1 MFSLGRSVDR
11 ICAVKIVITGG
22 TGFLGRPL
30 AAALAAQ
37 GHEVVVLSRFAGG
50 TYQGVRH
57 QRAQIQADAF
67 DQDAAATIASADAV
81 INLAGAGIAD
91 ERWTPA
97 RKAVLRQSRTSVT
110 RAVATALKASTK
122 PCVLV
127 SGSAVGY
134 YGSSLEATFDE
145 TAPAGSDFLATL
157 CADWEREA
165 LAAAS
170 ATCRVVLLRT
180 GLVLARDGGL
190 LAKLT
195 PPFRFFVGGPVGDG
209 RHWMSWIH
217 RDDWIGLVTWA
228 LTNDA
233 VRGPLNAV
241 APNPATNADFS
252 RALGRALHRP
262 SLFPV
267 PAFVLRAIFGEMAD
281 GAILASQR
289 VTPRVANTGGY
300 HFAYPQLD
308 EAMRR
313 AV

>member
-1 MFSLGRSVDR
+1 MN
-11 ICAVKIVITGG
+11 IVITGG

-30 AAALAAQ
+30 AASLAAQ
-37 GHEVVVLSRFAGG
+37 GHDVIVLSRFAGG

-57 QRAQIQADAF
+57 QRAQIGSDGTFDAGAS
-67 DQDAAATIASADAV
+67 AAIGAADAV

-91 ERWTPA
+91 QRWTPV
-97 RKAVLRQSRTSVT
+97 RKAVLRQSRLSVT
-110 RAVATALKASTK
+110 RAVVAAVKAGAK

-134 YGSSLEATFDE
+134 YGSSLDATFDE
-145 TAPAGSDFLATL
+145 SAPAGSDFLATL

-165 LAAAS
+165 MAAAS
-170 ATCRVVLLRT
+170 DTCRVVLLRT
-180 GLVLARDGGL
+180 GLVLANDGGL

-195 PPFRFFVGGPVGDG
+195 PPFRMFVGGPAGDG

-228 LTNDA
+228 VTNPA

-241 APNPATNADFS
+241 APHPATNADFS

-267 PAFVLRAIFGEMAD
+267 PAFVLRLLFGEMAD
-281 GAILASQR
+281 GAVLASQR
-289 VTPRVANTGGY
+289 VVPRVATQGGY
-300 HFAYPQLD
+300 VFAQSNLD

>member
-57 QRAQIQADAF
+57 QRVQIHADAF

-170 ATCRVVLLRT
+170 ATCRVVLLRPESRGSLHIT
-180 GLVLARDGGL
+180 SADPAAKPKIFLNALSTENDRAAIRRGVRMVREIAAASPLA
-190 LAKLT
+190 
-195 PPFRFFVGGPVGDG
+195 PFIERE
-209 RHWMSWIH
+209 
-217 RDDWIGLVTWA
+217 TWA
-228 LTNDA
+228 K
-233 VRGPLNAV
+233 PLPGRSA
-241 APNPATNADFS
+241 S
-252 RALGRALHRP
+252 R
-262 SLFPV
+262 SLP
-267 PAFVLRAIFGEMAD
+267 PRSKKLIC
-281 GAILASQR
+281 R
-289 VTPRVANTGGY
+289 V
-300 HFAYPQLD
+300 
-308 EAMRR
+308 
-313 AV
+313 